1 MGERRSLRERAAE
14 AERKVV
20 VRRVPDVSKGRGFD
34 PLAPHLDGLA
44 RVMITRLPWV
54 NSETG
59 KVVTAYHVDYF
70 NCSNAQEAADLY
82 QEGIEAVQNMVKQNE
97 RPEPL

>member
-1 MGERRSLRERAAE
+1 MPERRSLRQRAAE

-44 RVMITRLPWV
+44 RIMITRVPMV

-59 KVVTAYHVDYF
+59 EVVTTHHVDYF

-82 QEGIEAVQNMVKQNE
+82 REGAVAVKNMVERNE